1 LPLSVR
7 FNASYRKEWILLA
20 TIEDVAKACG
30 VSKSTVSNVFSKKL
44 PISREVTE
52 RVLAAAKELN
62 YRPNYWARSL
72 AMKSTRIIGLK
83 IRGENLKFSQF
94 HLSLLNGVLRVC
106 YDHGYRLLVN
116 TLSPAYLNQ
125 VEHLASDPV
134 DGEILLD
141 PEIRDSRI
149 EESLRNEV
157 PVVLIGRPDKTYE
170 TIVSY
175 VDNDNVYATKQAVHH
190 LLSLGHRDILFLNAP
205 LGRTVTEDREF
216 GFHQAFREAGF
227 EPLENRV
234 VYKPDPNTSSV
245 TFGYE
250 TALAMIRSDPAIT
263 AVVADSDKMA
273 LGVYQAAKSLNLRI
287 PEDLS
292 VFAFSDDTVFS
303 QEFTPPLTGMRLH
316 PERLGEE
323 AANLLIDQIQAKTK
337 VSKRTLI
344 ASEPVYRG
352 SCAKRRCME

>member
-1 LPLSVR
+1 MRNGLSV
-7 FNASYRKEWILLA
+7 LV
-20 TIEDVAKACG
+20 TIVDVAKASG

-44 PISREVTE
+44 PISKEVTE

-72 AMKSTRIIGLK
+72 ANKSTRIIGLK
-83 IRGENLKFSQF
+83 IRGESFKFSQF
-94 HLSLLNGVLRVC
+94 HLSLLNGVLRIC

-116 TLSPAYLNQ
+116 TLPPSYQNQ
-125 VEHLASDPV
+125 LELITSDPV

-141 PEIRDSRI
+141 PEIGDSRI
-149 EESLRNEV
+149 EECLRHEV
-157 PVVLIGRPDKTYE
+157 PVVLIGRPDKAYE
-170 TIVSY
+170 SKVSY
-175 VDNDNVYATKQAVHH
+175 VDNDNMIAAKRVIHH

-205 LGRTVTEDREF
+205 AYRTVTEDREY

-227 EPLENRV
+227 EPPTDRV
-234 VYKPDPNTSSV
+234 IYKPDQNTSSV
-245 TFGYE
+245 SFGYE
-250 TALAMIRSDPAIT
+250 SALSVLRSDTNLT

-273 LGVYQAAKSLNLRI
+273 LGVYRAAHLLNLRI

-292 VFAFSDDTVFS
+292 VFALSEDSVFS

-323 AANLLIDQIQAKTK
+323 AAKLLLEQLHEKSS

-344 ASEPVYRG
+344 ASEPIYRG
-352 SCAKRRCME
+352 SCARRRRIE

>member
-1 LPLSVR
+1 
-7 FNASYRKEWILLA
+7 LA
-20 TIEDVAKACG
+20 TIEDVAKAAG

-44 PISREVTE
+44 PISKQVTE

-72 AMKSTRIIGLK
+72 VHKSTKIIGLK
-83 IRGENLKFSQF
+83 IRGESFKFSQF

-116 TLSPAYLNQ
+116 TLPPSYLNQ
-125 VEHLASDPV
+125 VELISSDPV

-141 PEIRDSRI
+141 PEIEDPRI
-149 EESLRNEV
+149 EECLRHAV
-157 PVVLIGRPDKTYE
+157 PVVLIGRPDKAYE
-170 TIVSY
+170 SKVSY
-175 VDNDNVYATKQAVHH
+175 VDNDNMNAAKQVVHH

-205 LGRTVTEDREF
+205 ASRTVTEDREY
-216 GFHQAFREAGF
+216 GFHQAFREAGL
-227 EPLENRV
+227 EPLKNRV

-245 TFGYE
+245 SFGYE
-250 TALAMIRSDPAIT
+250 TALSMLRSEPNIT
-263 AVVADSDKMA
+263 AIVADSDKMA
-273 LGVYQAAKSLNLRI
+273 LGVYQAAQLLKLRI

-292 VFAFSDDTVFS
+292 VFAFSEDSVFS

-323 AANLLIDQIQAKTK
+323 AAKLLIGQLLEKSD

-344 ASEPVYRG
+344 ATEPVYRG
-352 SCAKRRCME
+352 SCAKRRRME